1 MYSVFGYINTEF
13 EQTYVQKIM
22 TQPSARI
29 DGTSET
35 NVEKTGVILPQR
47 EIKLPSGPIG
57 PWEEA
62 KYEYII
68 SSYFIF
74 LYRNV
79 KIQGQGG
86 DEMEP
91 SQWESIRS
99 GCYSDWTIYIEL
111 HTPISSLKNLSWW
124 WKTNNSLIF
133 QHFPSRVGFLRHKTW
148 NKSGQQL
155 LFLNYVNRIQYWVVY
170 TKQFT
175 QKHHIKLHVP
185 TSSSEN
191 LIW

>member
-1 MYSVFGYINTEF
+1 MYFQVKESVLCHMYSVFGYINTEF

-57 PWEEA
+57 RWEEA

-91 SQWESIRS
+91 SQ
-99 GCYSDWTIYIEL
+99 
-111 HTPISSLKNLSWW
+111 
-124 WKTNNSLIF
+124 
-133 QHFPSRVGFLRHKTW
+133 
-148 NKSGQQL
+148 
-155 LFLNYVNRIQYWVVY
+155 
-170 TKQFT
+170 
-175 QKHHIKLHVP
+175 
-185 TSSSEN
+185 
-191 LIW
+191 